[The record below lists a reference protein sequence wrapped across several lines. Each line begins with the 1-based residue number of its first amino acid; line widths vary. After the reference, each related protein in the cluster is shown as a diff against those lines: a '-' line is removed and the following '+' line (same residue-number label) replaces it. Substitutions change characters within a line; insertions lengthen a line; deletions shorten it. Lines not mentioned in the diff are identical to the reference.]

1 MTHDFAKKKRA
12 PAASKRKKSPRP
24 NSQVPGWVW
33 LFTGT
38 ALGAFIAFLVYL
50 AGLAPEKQ
58 SLQQKASPEKR
69 AEKNHNK
76 PQFDFY
82 TLLPDSSVEVPDEQA
97 TLNTVTPDYD
107 YILQT
112 GSFRNTSDADRQR
125 AQLLLMNM
133 NARIESASPK
143 GKSDVW
149 HRVLVGPFESRSKMA
164 SARQSLISNGI
175 NPLVL
180 KKKRPDTQNP

>member
-1 MTHDFAKKKRA
+1 MTHDFAKKKRKPA
-12 PAASKRKKSPRP
+12 PGKRKKTPRS

-58 SLQQKASPEKR
+58 SQQQKATPETR
-69 AEKNHNK
+69 AEKSHSK
-76 PQFDFY
+76 PKFDFY

-97 TLNTVTPDYD
+97 TLNSSTPNYD

-112 GSFRNTSDADRQR
+112 GSFRNTNDADRQR

-133 NARIESASPK
+133 NARIETASPK
-143 GKSDVW
+143 GKNDVW

-164 SARQSLISNGI
+164 SARQTMISNGI

-180 KKKRPDTQNP
+180 KKKRPTPSNP